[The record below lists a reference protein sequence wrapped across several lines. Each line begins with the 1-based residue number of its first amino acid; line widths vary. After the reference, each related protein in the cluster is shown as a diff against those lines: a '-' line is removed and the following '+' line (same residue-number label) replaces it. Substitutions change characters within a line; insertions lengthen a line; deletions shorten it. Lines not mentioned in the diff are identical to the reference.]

1 MFKVQLM
8 VKHCTIGLKKNRR
21 FHLTFE
27 YDLLLLAF
35 TVKILKAYHNIKNG
49 IFMSRDKIG
58 NSFAR
63 VIPYIGRSLYLS
75 LR

>member
-1 MFKVQLM
+1 M
-8 VKHCTIGLKKNRR
+8 VKHCTIGLKKTQ

-49 IFMSRDKIG
+49 IFMSRDKM
-58 NSFAR
+58 
-63 VIPYIGRSLYLS
+63 VIPLRELS
-75 LR
+75 PILVGHCTLV